1 MHESKPTND
10 DSDTTFLSPL
20 TSLFFFLYSLSLSL
34 SFSPLSVAPTSLSL
48 SLKAQRTR
56 RVLDGC
62 VEGETRV
69 NISREGKHLDMGG
82 AMGSACSSIAA
93 TRADGQRTDS

>member
-20 TSLFFFLYSLSLSL
+20 TSLFFFFFFLYSLSLSL

-82 AMGSACSSIAA
+82 
-93 TRADGQRTDS
+93 